1 MGAPDLFSAFVND
14 GVLVGMD
21 VVGEGAGRGGPE
33 VGEELV
39 FGVAGD
45 DREGEFRKDRSRW
58 GGRGNDGDRGFDYG
72 GREIFNRDVR
82 KGDSVD
88 NFFELKV
95 DVSVLCFVGGGIL
108 KLRA

>member
-14 GVLVGMD
+14 GVLVGVD

-45 DREGEFRKDRSRW
+45 NREGEFRKDRSRW
-58 GGRGNDGDRGFDYG
+58 GGRGNDGDGGFDNG
-72 GREIFNRDVR
+72 GREILNGDVR
-82 KGDSVD
+82 KGNTVD
-88 NFFELKV
+88 YFLEL
-95 DVSVLCFVGGGIL
+95 
-108 KLRA
+108 